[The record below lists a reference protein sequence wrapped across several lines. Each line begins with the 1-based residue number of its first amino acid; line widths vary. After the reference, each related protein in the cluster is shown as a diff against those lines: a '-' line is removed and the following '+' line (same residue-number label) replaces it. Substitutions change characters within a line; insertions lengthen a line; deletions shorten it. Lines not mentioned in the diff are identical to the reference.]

1 MNVSFRF
8 VLVVVIGLL
17 LSACEDKP
25 ATENKADSGKEN
37 IVTLNNP
44 LYYFT
49 RRLAGDL
56 ANVTL
61 PVTAGVDPAQWTP
74 EVDDILK
81 MQKASLIIL
90 NGADYSNWIDKVSL
104 NSSQLVNS
112 SLAVRQQWIAL
123 DGETTHSHGPEGEH
137 SHSGFAFTIWM
148 DISLA
153 QHQVKSITNALARL
167 MPKEQQVLE
176 QRETELL
183 DELTVLDEEYQQQ
196 SGGLRERFMV
206 YSHPVYQYFERRYQ
220 LNGHSLHWEPDQMP
234 TEEEWTKLEQ
244 LLIGK
249 PKPLFVWEDEPAVGI
264 AERMQSTGIEFVVI
278 RPAANVGE
286 QDWLSEQKANIQ
298 RLQKIT
304 SNP

>member
-1 MNVSFRF
+1 MNVNFRF
-8 VLVVVIGLL
+8 VLVIVIGLL

-25 ATENKADSGKEN
+25 ATDNKADNGKEN

-61 PVTAGVDPAQWTP
+61 PVTAGIDPAQWTP
-74 EVDDILK
+74 EADDILK

-90 NGADYSNWIDKVSL
+90 NGADYSTWLDKVSL

-112 SLAVRQQWIAL
+112 SFAAREQWITL

-153 QHQVKSITNALARL
+153 QQQVKSIASALTRL
-167 MPKEQQVLE
+167 MPEQQQVLE
-176 QRETELL
+176 QRETQLL
-183 DELTVLDEEYQQQ
+183 EELTVLDGEYLQQ
-196 SGGLRERFMV
+196 STPCHNQCEL
-206 YSHPVYQYFERRYQ
+206 
-220 LNGHSLHWEPDQMP
+220 
-234 TEEEWTKLEQ
+234 
-244 LLIGK
+244 
-249 PKPLFVWEDEPAVGI
+249 A
-264 AERMQSTGIEFVVI
+264 
-278 RPAANVGE
+278 
-286 QDWLSEQKANIQ
+286 
-298 RLQKIT
+298 
-304 SNP
+304 